1 MKYNPKIDNIFNNLL
16 NVKTENIEILK
27 LYSEFVEGVLEDEEK
42 LKKCQKVNKLRY
54 MNNIAEIHEKNYSNF
69 NIEILNEKGNIPYL
83 IVSANKNNLGKI
95 LNISMNICKIFG
107 YSKNEIIGQNIN
119 FLFPKIIRKKNELLT
134 IQQYENHMLKIFND
148 LKAKKAYFP
157 EIISKDLYGITKMR
171 FLIELK

>member
-1 MKYNPKIDNIFNNLL
+1 
-16 NVKTENIEILK
+16 
-27 LYSEFVEGVLEDEEK
+27 
-42 LKKCQKVNKLRY
+42 

-119 FLFPKIIRKKNELLT
+119 FLFPKIIRKKMN
-134 IQQYENHMLKIFND
+134 Y
-148 LKAKKAYFP
+148 
-157 EIISKDLYGITKMR
+157 
-171 FLIELK
+171 